1 MVSGYSGTALP
12 KKLGIRGGSR
22 VGHRG
27 APKGFAATLGPLPPG
42 ARLAPSRPG
51 GGDNILLLFAA
62 DQRSLDEALPDM
74 LSRMA
79 PETTLWICWPKK
91 TSALASD
98 ITGNTVRSAG
108 LAAGVVDIK
117 VCAIDEDWSGLKFVV
132 RLEDRPAARKK

>member
-1 MVSGYSGTALP
+1 
-12 KKLGIRGGSR
+12 
-22 VGHRG
+22 
-27 APKGFAATLGPLPPG
+27 
-42 ARLAPSRPG
+42 
-51 GGDNILLLFAA
+51 
-62 DQRSLDEALPDM
+62 M